1 MILPNNLVN
10 TEPTDLRGKQG
21 TINQRNQTNQH
32 YKKNWS
38 KKNLH
43 SHRIYN
49 VDATIFHI
57 ICCDMEADILFQL
70 TGLPWRDLQADWNSR
85 VRSRHVILPL
95 VNDHQSAVETTR
107 QFGVLLLCCV
117 DKLEDLP
124 MSGQTRCQG
133 GVSFLDIYRHMSIV
147 TEEKTC

>member
-1 MILPNNLVN
+1 
-10 TEPTDLRGKQG
+10 
-21 TINQRNQTNQH
+21 
-32 YKKNWS
+32 
-38 KKNLH
+38 
-43 SHRIYN
+43 
-49 VDATIFHI
+49 
-57 ICCDMEADILFQL
+57 MEAEILLQL

-95 VNDHQSAVETTR
+95 VNDHESAVETTR
-107 QFGVLLLCCV
+107 EFGVLLLCCV